1 MKDMTKKKIA
11 SIIHVLAYLA
21 KIDNVVDPAEKKI
34 FKIVCERFGIKIP
47 ELREILKESVSLKK
61 SLNAINSKELKN
73 ILVNLMVL
81 MVSVDGNVC
90 NNQKKS
96 IVKIM
101 DSIGESAKDYFFFD
115 KDGGLDLQLVID
127 NELKILSNLPPTH
140 PI

>member
-1 MKDMTKKKIA
+1 MKDMTKKEIA
-11 SIIHVLAYLA
+11 NIIHVLAYLA

-61 SLNAINSKELKN
+61 SLTAINSKESKN

-90 NNQKKS
+90 DNQKKS

-115 KDGGLDLQLVID
+115 KDASLDLQLVVD

>member
-1 MKDMTKKKIA
+1 MLQKKT
-11 SIIHVLAYLA
+11 
-21 KIDNVVDPAEKKI
+21 

-47 ELREILKESVSLKK
+47 DLKEILKESVSLKNLFMQSIRK
-61 SLNAINSKELKN
+61 RKK
-73 ILVNLMVL
+73 ILVNLLVL

-90 NNQKKS
+90 DNQEKS
-96 IVKIM
+96 IMKIM
-101 DSIGESAKDYFFFD
+101 DSVGESAKDYFFFD

>member
-1 MKDMTKKKIA
+1 MKDMTKKEIA
-11 SIIHVLAYLA
+11 NIIHVLAYLA

-90 NNQKKS
+90 DNQKKS

-115 KDGGLDLQLVID
+115 KDGVLNLQLVVD
-127 NELKILSNLPPTH
+127 NELKILSNLPATH

>member
-1 MKDMTKKKIA
+1 MKDMTKKEIA
-11 SIIHVLAYLA
+11 NIIHVLAYLA

-90 NNQKKS
+90 DNQKKS

-101 DSIGESAKDYFFFD
+101 DSIGESAKDYVFFD

>member
-1 MKDMTKKKIA
+1 MKDMTKKEIA
-11 SIIHVLAYLA
+11 NIIHVLAYLA

-34 FKIVCERFGIKIP
+34 FKIVCERFGIKIS

-90 NNQKKS
+90 DNQKKS

-101 DSIGESAKDYFFFD
+101 NSIGESAKDYFFFD

>member
-1 MKDMTKKKIA
+1 MKDITKNEIA
-11 SIIHVLAYLA
+11 NIIHVLAYLA
-21 KIDNVVDPAEKKI
+21 KIDKVVDPAEKKT

-47 ELREILKESVSLKK
+47 DLKEILKESVSLRK
-61 SLNAINSKELKN
+61 SLNAIHSKEAKN

-90 NNQKKS
+90 DNEEKT
-96 IVKIM
+96 IIKIM
-101 DSIGESAKDYFFFD
+101 DSVGESAKDYFFFD
-115 KDGGLDLQLVID
+115 KNGGLDLQMVAD

>member
-1 MKDMTKKKIA
+1 MKDMTKKEIV

-61 SLNAINSKELKN
+61 SLNAINSKESKN

-90 NNQKKS
+90 DNQKKS
-96 IVKIM
+96 IDKIM
-101 DSIGESAKDYFFFD
+101 NSIGESAKDYFFFD

>member
-1 MKDMTKKKIA
+1 MKDMTKKEIA
-11 SIIHVLAYLA
+11 NIIHVLAYLA
-21 KIDNVVDPAEKKI
+21 KIDNVVDPAEKNI
-34 FKIVCERFGIKIP
+34 FKIVCERFRIKIP

-90 NNQKKS
+90 DNQKKS
-96 IVKIM
+96 IVQIM

>member
-1 MKDMTKKKIA
+1 MKDMTKKEIA

-90 NNQKKS
+90 DNQKKS

-101 DSIGESAKDYFFFD
+101 NSIGESAKDYFFFD

>member
-1 MKDMTKKKIA
+1 MKDMTKKETA
-11 SIIHVLAYLA
+11 NIIHVLAYLA

-47 ELREILKESVSLKK
+47 ELREILKEPVSLKK

-90 NNQKKS
+90 DNQKKS

>member
-1 MKDMTKKKIA
+1 MKDMTKKEIA
-11 SIIHVLAYLA
+11 NIIHVLAYLA

-90 NNQKKS
+90 DNQKKS

-101 DSIGESAKDYFFFD
+101 DSLGESAKDYFFFD
-115 KDGGLDLQLVID
+115 KDGDLDLQLVID

>member
-1 MKDMTKKKIA
+1 MKDMTKNEIA
-11 SIIHVLAYLA
+11 NIFHVLAYLA
-21 KIDNVVDPAEKKI
+21 KISNVVDPAEKKT

-47 ELREILKESVSLKK
+47 DLKEILKESVSLRK
-61 SLNAINSKELKN
+61 SLNAIHSKEAKN

-90 NNQKKS
+90 DNQEKT
-96 IVKIM
+96 IIKIM
-101 DSIGESAKDYFFFD
+101 DSVGESAKDYFFFN
-115 KDGGLDLQLVID
+115 KNGGLDLQLVVD

>member
-1 MKDMTKKKIA
+1 MKDMTKKEIA
-11 SIIHVLAYLA
+11 NIIHVLAYLA

-90 NNQKKS
+90 DNQKKS

-101 DSIGESAKDYFFFD
+101 NSIGESAKDYFFFD
-115 KDGGLDLQLVID
+115 KDGGLDLQLVAD

>member
-1 MKDMTKKKIA
+1 MKDMTKNEIA
-11 SIIHVLAYLA
+11 NIIHVLAYLA
-21 KIDNVVDPAEKKI
+21 KINNVIDPAKKKT
-34 FKIVCERFGIKIP
+34 FKIECERFGIKITD
-47 ELREILKESVSLKK
+47 LKESISLRK
-61 SLNAINSKELKN
+61 SLNAIHSKEAKN

-90 NNQKKS
+90 DNQKKS

-115 KDGGLDLQLVID
+115 KNGGLNLQMVAD

>member
-1 MKDMTKKKIA
+1 MKDMTKKEIA
-11 SIIHVLAYLA
+11 NIIHVLAYLA

-90 NNQKKS
+90 DNQKKS

-115 KDGGLDLQLVID
+115 KGGDLDLQLVID

>member
-1 MKDMTKKKIA
+1 MKDMTKNEIA
-11 SIIHVLAYLA
+11 NIIHVLAYLA
-21 KIDNVVDPAEKKI
+21 KINNVVVPAEKKT

-47 ELREILKESVSLKK
+47 DLKEILKESVSLRK
-61 SLNAINSKELKN
+61 SLNAIYSKKAKN

-90 NNQKKS
+90 DNEEKT
-96 IVKIM
+96 IIKIM
-101 DSIGESAKDYFFFD
+101 DSVGESAKDYFFFD
-115 KDGGLDLQLVID
+115 KNGGLDLQMVAD

>member
-1 MKDMTKKKIA
+1 MTKKEIA
-11 SIIHVLAYLA
+11 NIIHVLAYLA

-34 FKIVCERFGIKIP
+34 FKIVCERFGIKVP

-90 NNQKKS
+90 DNQKKS

-115 KDGGLDLQLVID
+115 KDGDLDLQLVID

>member
-1 MKDMTKKKIA
+1 MKDMTKKEIA
-11 SIIHVLAYLA
+11 NIIHVLAYLA

-90 NNQKKS
+90 DNQKKS

-101 DSIGESAKDYFFFD
+101 NSIGESAKDYFFFD
-115 KDGGLDLQLVID
+115 KDGDLDLQLVID

>member
-1 MKDMTKKKIA
+1 MKDMTKKEIA
-11 SIIHVLAYLA
+11 NIIHVLAYLA

-61 SLNAINSKELKN
+61 SLNEINSKELKN
-73 ILVNLMVL
+73 ILINLMVL

-90 NNQKKS
+90 DNQKKS

-101 DSIGESAKDYFFFD
+101 NSIGESAKDYFFFD